1 MRNGAGKGKNG
12 AREGKE
18 KKTERNRTL
27 IWLWFHSFG
36 TELTKLGEVVDT
48 HDWICRL
55 LFKVVQVI
63 QVILQF

>member
-18 KKTERNRTL
+18 KEENSGKLKTEGNRTL

-36 TELTKLGEVVDT
+36 TELTELGEVIDT

-55 LFKVVQVI
+55 LFK
-63 QVILQF
+63 